1 MPNEAKESEA
11 MLRFMNALPIHGSIV
26 EWLGA
31 VRDGLLGLFNDV
43 DRVMIDVNYLCDLN
57 DPENYEPAK
66 AVTQHVID
74 KRQERVVVETQPHQ
88 QTHSKRLIQ
97 QARVNGFDPDEFHS
111 PHCFEYFYG
120 ERAYLGAVILWRERR
135 RHPISDETIGQLE
148 AMRPFMI
155 FLLSDLV
162 ARHSYSRPVDR
173 AFHQALARLS
183 TELKLSDRE
192 QEVLAVHL
200 FGYPYQTI
208 AEMIHISIDSVRKY
222 VKAIHRKAG
231 VATYTELFAKY
242 FTPRLFL
249 GEVEEGEKSG
259 SRTLV

>member
-1 MPNEAKESEA
+1 MPNEATEREA
-11 MLRFMNALPIHGSIV
+11 MLRFMNALPLHGSIV

-31 VRDGLLGLFNDV
+31 VRDGLLDLFRDV

-57 DPENYEPAK
+57 DPENYDPAK
-66 AVTQHVID
+66 VVTQHVID
-74 KRQERVVVETQPHQ
+74 KRQERVVVETQPNQ
-88 QTHSKRLIQ
+88 QTHTKRLLQ
-97 QARVNGFDPDEFHS
+97 QARVNGFDPDEFHQPS
-111 PHCFEYFYG
+111 SYEYYYG
-120 ERAYLGAVILWRERR
+120 EHAYLGAIILWRERQR
-135 RHPISDETIGQLE
+135 TRISEATLQTLET
-148 AMRPFMI
+148 MRPFMI

-162 ARHSYSRPVDR
+162 ARHGFTRPVDR

-231 VATYTELFAKY
+231 VVTYTELFAKY

-249 GEVEEGEKSG
+249 GEEKKEGVSEG
-259 SRTLV
+259 